1 MHLASCTNTKDTM
14 AYISPSKENCLFFC
28 GDCLA
33 SNTSTVCQT
42 HPITKGEKNMLFY
55 NDMFWALP
63 EQMYC
68 LF

>member
-1 MHLASCTNTKDTM
+1 MHLGSCTNTNTHFTL
-14 AYISPSKENCLFFC
+14 SKENFLFFC

-55 NDMFWALP
+55 NDTFWALP